1 MAEKNPA
8 LAGLPEPGEPVF
20 YPKVGHC
27 IYRRVTEDSVAPGT
41 ELLELED
48 MEEGSRILIPL
59 ARGALYRHD
68 RQSALAASNSGFGRE
83 GRNGRWRG

>member
-1 MAEKNPA
+1 MNEGRCTVEENRA

-27 IYRRVTEDSVAPGT
+27 IFRRITEDRVAPGT

-48 MEEGSRILIPL
+48 MEEGSRILIPI
-59 ARGALYRHD
+59 ARVPQQA
-68 RQSALAASNSGFGRE
+68 QV
-83 GRNGRWRG
+83 